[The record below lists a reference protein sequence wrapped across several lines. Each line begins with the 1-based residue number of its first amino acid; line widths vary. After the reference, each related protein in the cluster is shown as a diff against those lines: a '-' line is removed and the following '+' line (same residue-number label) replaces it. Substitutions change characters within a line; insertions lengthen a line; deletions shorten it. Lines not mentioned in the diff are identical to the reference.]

1 MRRTTQECPLVC
13 GTSDINVLYNNLLIW
28 KKLKTRRSLIYWKN
42 QLLEFLIMKQMK
54 SGKQL
59 AKEKY
64 ANEYAKNNDSTFELL
79 FPRNYEDFFKSIN
92 ERDSLNTNEN

>member
-1 MRRTTQECPLVC
+1 
-13 GTSDINVLYNNLLIW
+13 
-28 KKLKTRRSLIYWKN
+28 
-42 QLLEFLIMKQMK
+42 MKQIE